1 MTRLTWAFS
10 GARKPGFGVI
20 RVQRRAP
27 TRLTL
32 GGFPYEWVVGF
43 GTELLHINTTQI
55 RRRIMM
61 KMLVIVIIVIAMSS
75 VALGQMKT
83 SRDTNNS
90 VEAPIIAL
98 EKQAWE
104 AWKKSNGVCFQSYLT
119 DDAVGVRETG
129 IVDKS
134 QIVKAFS
141 SGGCEVKSFSLDNF
155 KLVMLEKKTVILIY
169 KAMQDVT
176 CNGKTMPAAVRAS
189 TVFVKRGGKWLAAF
203 HQEIPAAQ

>member
-1 MTRLTWAFS
+1 VGS
-10 GARKPGFGVI
+10 E
-20 RVQRRAP
+20 RA
-27 TRLTL
+27 
-32 GGFPYEWVVGF
+32 
-43 GTELLHINTTQI
+43 
-55 RRRIMM
+55 
-61 KMLVIVIIVIAMSS
+61 KMLVIVMIVIPPSS

-83 SRDTNNS
+83 SRESNNS
-90 VEAPIIAL
+90 VEARLIAL

-104 AWKKSNGVCFQSYLT
+104 AWKKRNGVFFQSYLT